1 MKTILV
7 LAWDAEDPAAFEAT
21 ASLAHRFGAHV
32 VGLGPPSYRA
42 VSVAWTDVGMGAPFD
57 TPLADD
63 EEERKRMA
71 GLRAAFLKSMDVA
84 GIADLTAAGGSDNT
98 KATAAWTELQNAV
111 PMAIGSIGRVADLM
125 VVPQPGPLP
134 RMPESLFEGA
144 LFDSGRPV
152 LVVPSGRHAA
162 VGKKVVVAWNGSTE
176 TARAVS
182 LAMPLMKGAEAI
194 EVISIE
200 GAMVQGPTGA
210 ELATALRRHDLPVT
224 ARHCESG
231 GKSTGQAMVDQATKS
246 GADLIVKGAYTQSR
260 LRQMIFGG
268 LTRHLILHSPIPV
281 MFAH

>member
-7 LAWDAEDPAAFEAT
+7 LAWDAEDT
-21 ASLAHRFGAHV
+21 ASFDTAAALAQRFGAHI

-71 GLRAAFLKSMDVA
+71 GLQAAFAKAMGAASIPA
-84 GIADLTAAGGSDNT
+84 GDGSGEGASQT
-98 KATAAWTELQNAV
+98 WMELQNAV
-111 PMAIGSIGRVADLM
+111 PMAIGTIGRVADMM

-176 TARAVS
+176 TARALS
-182 LAMPLMKGAEAI
+182 MAMPLIKAAEAI

-210 ELATALRRHDLPVT
+210 ELATAMRRHGLPVT

-231 GKSTGQAMVDQATKS
+231 GKSTGQAMIDQATKF
-246 GADLIVKGAYTQSR
+246 GADLIIKGAYTQSR

-268 LTRHLILHSPIPV
+268 LTRHLILSSPIPV

>member
-7 LAWDAEDPAAFEAT
+7 LAWDAEDTSPFDTAAT
-21 ASLAHRFGAHV
+21 LAHRFGAYV

-71 GLRAAFLKSMDVA
+71 GLRAAFQRSMAAA
-84 GIADLTAAGGSDNT
+84 GIAEGQGDDTSPS
-98 KATAAWTELQNAV
+98 ATWTELQNAV

-152 LVVPSGRHAA
+152 LLVPAGRHAA
-162 VGKKVVVAWNGSTE
+162 VGKKVVIAWNGSTE
-176 TARAVS
+176 TARALS
-182 LAMPLMKGAEAI
+182 MAMPLIKAAEAV

-200 GAMVQGPTGA
+200 GAMVQGPSSD
-210 ELATALRRHDLPVT
+210 ELATALRRHGLSVS
-224 ARHCESG
+224 ARHCGAG
-231 GKSTGQAMVDQATKS
+231 GKSTGQAMVDEATKF
-246 GADLIVKGAYTQSR
+246 GADLIIKGAYTQSR

-268 LTRHLILHSPIPV
+268 LTRHLILSSPIPV

>member
-7 LAWDAEDPAAFEAT
+7 LAWDAEDTAAFEVA
-21 ASLAHRFGAHV
+21 ASLASRFGGHV

-63 EEERKRMA
+63 EEERRRMA
-71 GLRAAFLKSMDVA
+71 GLRASFLRAMDTAGVPDVA
-84 GIADLTAAGGSDNT
+84 TASGSSGGPT
-98 KATAAWTELQNAV
+98 TTWTELQNAV

-152 LVVPSGRHAA
+152 LMVPPGRHHA
-162 VGKKVVVAWNGSTE
+162 VGRKVVIAWNGSTE
-176 TARAVS
+176 TARCLS
-182 LAMPLMKGAEAI
+182 MAMPLIREAEAI
-194 EVISIE
+194 EVVSIE
-200 GAMVQGPTGA
+200 GAMVQGPSSE
-210 ELATALRRHDLPVT
+210 ELATALRRHNLPVT
-224 ARHCESG
+224 ATHVDAG
-231 GKSTGQAMVDQATKS
+231 NKSNGQAMVDQATRF

-268 LTRHLILHSPIPV
+268 LTRHLILSCPIPV
-281 MFAH
+281 LFAH

>member
-7 LAWDAEDPAAFEAT
+7 LAWDNEDTAAFETA
-21 ASLAHRFGAHV
+21 ASLAKRFGGHV

-57 TPLADD
+57 TPMADD

-71 GLRAAFLKSMDVA
+71 GLRAAFLKVMDSS
-84 GIADLTAAGGSDNT
+84 GIADIAGGTDEGPT
-98 KATAAWTELQNAV
+98 CTWTELQNAV
-111 PMAIGSIGRVADLM
+111 PMAIGSVGRVADLM

-152 LVVPSGRHAA
+152 LIVPAGHHAA
-162 VGKKVVVAWNGSTE
+162 AGRKVVIAWNGSTE

-182 LAMPLMKGAEAI
+182 LAMPLMKNAEAI

-200 GAMVQGPTGA
+200 GVGVQGPSGA
-210 ELATALRRHDLPVT
+210 DLAAALRRHDLPVT
-224 ARHCESG
+224 ARHCEAG
-231 GKSTGQAMVDQATKS
+231 GKTTGQAMVDEASKF

-268 LTRHLILHSPIPV
+268 LTRHLILSSPIPV

>member
-1 MKTILV
+1 MKSMLV
-7 LAWDAEDPAAFEAT
+7 LPWSMDELAVLDAAAT
-21 ASLAHRFGAHV
+21 LARNFGARV
-32 VGLGPPSYRA
+32 VGAEPPPVR
-42 VSVAWTDVGMGAPFD
+42 SVALEWAEVGMAAPVGVPFVS
-57 TPLADD
+57 DD
-63 EEERKRMA
+63 EEVKRLDA
-71 GLRAAFLKSMDVA
+71 LRAAFYARMKDA
-84 GIADLTAAGGSDNT
+84 GIEQTDVIDSARLPTAGWLGRAGDLPGAVGEAGRIFDM
-98 KATAAWTELQNAV
+98 LV
-111 PMAIGSIGRVADLM
+111 L
-125 VVPQPGPLP
+125 PQPGPLP
-134 RMPESLFEGA
+134 RMPESIFESA

-152 LVVPSGRHAA
+152 LIVPPARAASVGRRIAI
-162 VGKKVVVAWNGSTE
+162 AWNCSTE
-176 TARAVS
+176 SARCVA

-268 LTRHLILHSPIPV
+268 LTRHLILACPIPV

>member
-7 LAWDAEDPAAFEAT
+7 LAWDAEDTAAFEAA
-21 ASLAHRFGAHV
+21 ASLAHRFAAHV

-71 GLRAAFLKSMDVA
+71 GLRAAFMKSMDAA
-84 GIADLTAAGGSDNT
+84 GIADPAAGGSNT
-98 KATAAWTELQNAV
+98 KAAAAWTELQNAV

-152 LVVPSGRHAA
+152 LVVPSGRYAA

-210 ELATALRRHDLPVT
+210 ELATALRRHDMPVT

-231 GKSTGQAMVDQATKS
+231 GKSTGQVMVDQATKF

>member
-7 LAWDAEDPAAFEAT
+7 LAWDAEDTAAFEAA

-63 EEERKRMA
+63 EEERRRMT
-71 GLRAAFLKSMDVA
+71 GLRNAFLKAMDVA
-84 GIADLTAAGGSDNT
+84 GIAASADASNI
-98 KATAAWTELQNAV
+98 KATSAWTELQNAV
-111 PMAIGSIGRVADLM
+111 PMAIGSIGRVADMM

-152 LVVPSGRHAA
+152 LLVPPGRHAA
-162 VGKKVVVAWNGSTE
+162 VGKKVVIAWNGSTE
-176 TARAVS
+176 TARCVS

-210 ELATALRRHDLPVT
+210 ELATAMRRNGLPVT
-224 ARHCESG
+224 SRHCEA
-231 GKSTGQAMVDQATKS
+231 GKSTGQAMIDQATKS

>member
-7 LAWDAEDPAAFEAT
+7 LAWDAEDTAAFETA
-21 ASLAHRFGAHV
+21 ASLARRFGSHI

-63 EEERKRMA
+63 EEERRRMA
-71 GLRAAFLKSMDVA
+71 GLHAAFLKSMEGA
-84 GIADLTAAGGSDNT
+84 GIAAGDGSG
-98 KATAAWTELQNAV
+98 AGPSAAWTELQNAV
-111 PMAIGSIGRVADLM
+111 PMAIGSIGRAADMM

-152 LVVPSGRHAA
+152 LLVPAGRHAA

-176 TARAVS
+176 TARAIS
-182 LAMPLMKGAEAI
+182 MAMPLMSAAEAI

-200 GAMVQGPTGA
+200 GAMVQGPSGA
-210 ELATALRRHDLPVT
+210 ELATALRRHGLPVS

-231 GKSTGQAMVDQATKS
+231 GKPTGQAMVDQATKF

-268 LTRHLILHSPIPV
+268 LTRYLILSSPIPV

>member
-7 LAWDAEDPAAFEAT
+7 LAWDAEDLSAFEAT
-21 ASLAHRFGAHV
+21 AALARRFGSHV

-71 GLRAAFLKSMDVA
+71 GLQAAFQKAMDGA
-84 GIADLTAAGGSDNT
+84 GIAAGDGSG
-98 KATAAWTELQNAV
+98 AGPSAAWTELQNAV
-111 PMAIGSIGRVADLM
+111 PMAIGSLGRVADMM
-125 VVPQPGPLP
+125 VLPQPGPLP
-134 RMPESLFEGA
+134 KMPESLFEGA

-152 LVVPSGRHAA
+152 LLVPPGRQAA
-162 VGKKVVVAWNGSTE
+162 VGQKVVIAWNGSTE
-176 TARAVS
+176 TARALS
-182 LAMPLMKGAEAI
+182 MAMPLIKGAAAV

-200 GAMVQGPTGA
+200 GAMVQGPSGA
-210 ELATALRRHDLPVT
+210 ELATALRRHGLPVS

-231 GKSTGQAMVDQATKS
+231 GKSTGQAMVDESLKF

-268 LTRHLILHSPIPV
+268 LTRHLILSSPIPV